1 MYVFK
6 LEDERENNA
15 TNRETLIRPFIRF
28 LNEEVCWKFSQNFV
42 IEKDE
47 TIGEGKT
54 IGKLD
59 RYMMNADIAG
69 FLGKYVFDSEP
80 SEVAGS
86 SEMMDEIFEASE
98 NKLAATVFIPQYW
111 NAWSSI

>member
-28 LNEEVCWKFSQNFV
+28 LNEEVCWKFMQNFV

-54 IGKLD
+54 IGKID

-86 SEMMDEIFEASE
+86 NEMMDEIFEASE
-98 NKLAATVFIPQYW
+98 NKIAANVFMPQYW
-111 NAWSSI
+111 NSWSSI

>member
-28 LNEEVCWKFSQNFV
+28 LNEEVCWKFMQNFV

-54 IGKLD
+54 IG
-59 RYMMNADIAG
+59 
-69 FLGKYVFDSEP
+69 
-80 SEVAGS
+80 
-86 SEMMDEIFEASE
+86 
-98 NKLAATVFIPQYW
+98 
-111 NAWSSI
+111 